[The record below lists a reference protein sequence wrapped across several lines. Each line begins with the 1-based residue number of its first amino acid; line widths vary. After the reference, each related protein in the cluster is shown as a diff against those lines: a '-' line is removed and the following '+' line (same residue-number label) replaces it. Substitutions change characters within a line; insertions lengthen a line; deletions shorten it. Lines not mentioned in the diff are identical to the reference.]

1 MNNMGTKTPTTVE
14 QFAQV
19 HTADTEDYELVEGEL
34 IPLSNGT
41 PKHAKIRR
49 RVEGLVENYF
59 ETNPIGEL
67 LGEVDCRI
75 SDDTVRRPDVSIFMG
90 GRIQAIDMEAIP
102 VPFAL
107 AVEVLSPSESAV
119 NVRRK
124 VREYLRVGSSE
135 VWLVDHSSGEVLVHA
150 TAGIRVLQGDDNLES
165 PLLPGF
171 RADVAGLVK

>member
-1 MNNMGTKTPTTVE
+1 VE
-14 QFAQV
+14 
-19 HTADTEDYELVEGEL
+19 
-34 IPLSNGT
+34 
-41 PKHAKIRR
+41 R
-49 RVEGLVENYF
+49 LVENYF
-59 ETNPIGEL
+59 ETNPIGEV

-75 SDDTVRRPDVSIFMG
+75 SDDTIRRPDVSIFIG

-102 VPFAL
+102 VPFAPDI
-107 AVEVLSPSESAV
+107 AVEILSPSESAV

-124 VREYLRVGSSE
+124 VREYLRAGSSE
-135 VWLVDHSSGEVLVHA
+135 VWLVDHSNGEVLVHA